1 MREKIYNVLKLI
13 LCFFSFF
20 YIGTLLKI
28 ILELFNIDILS
39 SNKGVVI
46 SQFILSFILF
56 ILLLFVYFK
65 DIKKDFKHF
74 FANPNKS
81 ISYVIKMFIVFM
93 VVKYVVGLISV
104 LVCMLLKLDTNS
116 ITSVNQELIK
126 EYVKT
131 YPLLM
136 IISTSVLAPFYEE
149 SLFRMGIRK
158 VIKNR
163 FIYIIV
169 SGSLFGL
176 LHVFPLDEGISVL
189 VGVVQS
195 ISYVTMGLFFS
206 YIYSKTDNIFNTI
219 GIHFLNNFLSV
230 LTMLSMF

>member
-1 MREKIYNVLKLI
+1 M
-13 LCFFSFF
+13 
-20 YIGTLLKI
+20 
-28 ILELFNIDILS
+28 
-39 SNKGVVI
+39 
-46 SQFILSFILF
+46 
-56 ILLLFVYFK
+56 LLFVYFK
-65 DIKKDFKHF
+65 DIKKDFKRF
-74 FANPNKS
+74 FDSPNKS
-81 ISYVIKMFIVFM
+81 ISYVIKIFIIFIII
-93 VVKYVVGLISV
+93 KYLVGLISV
-104 LVCMLLKLDTNS
+104 LVCMLLKLDTNT

-126 EYVKT
+126 KYVKT

-136 IISTSVLAPFYEE
+136 IISTSILAPFYEE
-149 SLFRMGIRK
+149 CLFRMGIRK

-219 GIHFLNNFLSV
+219 SIHFLNNFLSV